1 MHSIVH
7 MTDTPSWFTVIKNK
21 QSKLPKEITA
31 GAQTGKPLE
40 DWKFKKI
47 PKKKKSKEPET
58 IPKVNTDTKQTKLDL
73 N

>member
-1 MHSIVH
+1 

-31 GAQTGKPLE
+31 GAQTGKPLK

-47 PKKKKSKEPET
+47 PKKKKSKEEKT
-58 IPKVNTDTKQTKLDL
+58 LPKSIDRKPQTKLDL

>member
-1 MHSIVH
+1 

-21 QSKLPKEITA
+21 QSKLPKEITS
-31 GAQTGKPLE
+31 GAQTDKPLK

-47 PKKKKSKEPET
+47 PKKKKSKEEKT
-58 IPKVNTDTKQTKLDL
+58 LPKAIDRTPQTKLDL